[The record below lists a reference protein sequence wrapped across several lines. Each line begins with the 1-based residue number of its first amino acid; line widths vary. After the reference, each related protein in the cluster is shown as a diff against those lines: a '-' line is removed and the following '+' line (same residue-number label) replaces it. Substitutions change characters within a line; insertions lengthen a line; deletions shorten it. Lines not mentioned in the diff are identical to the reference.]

1 MELLTRRK
9 SRAGGNAVLAAGRFV
24 LNKGVKLI
32 ALLLAVS
39 AVSFTLVQY
48 SPIDPVQAYI
58 GADMMRVS
66 PEQREAI
73 AAYWGLDK
81 PPLERYASWLAS
93 LASGDFGTSMIYRR
107 PVIEVIQERF
117 AASFALMGA
126 AWLLSG
132 LIGFAAGA
140 LAAMNRS
147 TWIDKLVRW
156 YCYTLA
162 STPTFWVGLVLL
174 LVFAV
179 WLGWFPVGL
188 GAPAGVTAEHVT
200 LADRIRHMI
209 LPAAT
214 LSVTGIAALTLHTRE
229 KLMDVT
235 GSDYWLFARA
245 RGERGFTLFW
255 RHGLR
260 NVALPAVTLQ
270 FASFS
275 ELFGGAVLAEQVFSY
290 PGLGQ
295 AAVEAGLRG
304 DVPLLLGIVLFSAV
318 FVYTGN
324 VLADLA
330 YRLIDPRMKAGGG
343 A

>member
-73 AAYWGLDK
+73 VAYWGLDK

-93 LASGDFGTSMIYRR
+93 LASGDFGNSMIYRR

-162 STPTFWVGLVLL
+162 STPTFGVGLVLL
-174 LVFAV
+174 LVFSV

-245 RGERGFTLFW
+245 RGERGKASPYSGGTVCAMW
-255 RHGLR
+255 RCPR
-260 NVALPAVTLQ
+260 SPCSLPRS
-270 FASFS
+270 ASCS
-275 ELFGGAVLAEQVFSY
+275 
-290 PGLGQ
+290 
-295 AAVEAGLRG
+295 AARYWPSRCSRTRDWAR
-304 DVPLLLGIVLFSAV
+304 PQ
-318 FVYTGN
+318 
-324 VLADLA
+324 
-330 YRLIDPRMKAGGG
+330 
-343 A
+343 